1 MPKTNR
7 ICVVGAGLAGSEC
20 ALTLARLG
28 HVVDLYEMKPDQ
40 KTPAHHSNAFG
51 EIVCSN
57 SFKNKSLLSAS
68 GLLKHELE
76 MLSSPLLS
84 IAKKTEVP
92 AGAALAIDREK
103 FANGVTEAIRNCKN
117 IIVHEGVEVDKPFDN
132 AITVFAT
139 GPLTSPKLE
148 QYLQTLFGKSNL
160 HFFDASAPIVAADSI
175 NMQKAYFLGR
185 YGKDEDYLNCPM
197 TKDEYT
203 TFYSE
208 LVNAKSVILHE
219 FEKGDVFE
227 GCMPIEVLAKRGE
240 DAMRFG
246 PLKPRGLADPKTGK
260 EPYACLQLRKENLE
274 ADSFGLVGFQTN
286 LTFPEQKRV
295 FSLIPALEN
304 AEFIKYG
311 VMHRNSFVCA
321 PEVFDKYFNLKHN
334 ENVYLAGQLTGVEGY
349 VESIACGM
357 IVAME
362 IHARLCGGAKIE
374 LPKTTMIGA
383 LCEYVHFEQKNFQP
397 MNANYGIM
405 PDITSG
411 NSRRKL
417 GKDEKAQARLEQS
430 EEAIK
435 TLKEKTKW
443 ILEEQQ

>member
-1 MPKTNR
+1 MNNKPTR
-7 ICVVGAGLAGSEC
+7 ICIVGAGLAGCEC
-20 ALTLARLG
+20 ALALANRKIR
-28 HVVDLYEMKPDQ
+28 VDLFEMKPNQ
-40 KTPAHHSNAFG
+40 KTPAHHSNQFG

-76 MLSSPLLS
+76 QLSSPLLS
-84 IAKKTEVP
+84 VANECAVP

-103 FANGVTEAIRNCKN
+103 FEKKVTELIKN
-117 IIVHEGVEVDKPFDN
+117 NEYIIIHESQEVTQPFQN

-148 QYLQTLFGKSNL
+148 QYLRGVFGKDNL
-160 HFFDASAPIVAADSI
+160 HFYDASAPIIDAASV
-175 NMQKAYFLGR
+175 NMNRVYYLGR
-185 YGKDEDYLNCPM
+185 YGKDQDYLNCPM
-197 TKDEYT
+197 NKDEYFA
-203 TFYSE
+203 FYNE
-208 LVNAKSVILHE
+208 LINANRVILKE

-227 GCMPIEVLAKRGE
+227 GCMPIEILAKRGI

-246 PLKPRGLADPKTGK
+246 PLKPKGLIDPKTGK
-260 EPYACLQLRKENLE
+260 EPYAVVQLRKENLE
-274 ADSFGLVGFQTN
+274 ANSFGLVGFQTN

-295 FSLIPALEN
+295 FSLIPGLEN

-321 PEVFDKYFNLKHN
+321 PEVFDKYFKLKHN
-334 ENVYLAGQLTGVEGY
+334 DNVYLAGQLTGVEGY
-349 VESIACGM
+349 VESIASGLV
-357 IVAME
+357 VAME
-362 IHARLCGGAKIE
+362 IFAAQTKSQFKL
-374 LPKTTMIGA
+374 TNNTMLGA
-383 LCEYVHFEQKNFQP
+383 LAEYVHIPQNNFQP

-405 PDITSG
+405 PDITSE

-430 EEAIK
+430 EKEIK
-435 TLKEKTKW
+435 TLKETLNWK
-443 ILEEQQ
+443 